1 MLAYIPYMDPMGFGM
16 SSSQLT
22 NDFHSF
28 QRGWLKHVETTNQFS
43 SAILM
48 RTKNDV
54 NNGKLLNYQ
63 RDPEGTVPRAL
74 DGSIENMKQTTWG
87 KSVIHNRS

>member
-1 MLAYIPYMDPMGFGM
+1 MLYMVTFTINIHQMLAYIPYMDPMGFGM

-63 RDPEGTVPRAL
+63 RDPEGMSEHIVLT
-74 DGSIENMKQTTWG
+74 
-87 KSVIHNRS
+87 